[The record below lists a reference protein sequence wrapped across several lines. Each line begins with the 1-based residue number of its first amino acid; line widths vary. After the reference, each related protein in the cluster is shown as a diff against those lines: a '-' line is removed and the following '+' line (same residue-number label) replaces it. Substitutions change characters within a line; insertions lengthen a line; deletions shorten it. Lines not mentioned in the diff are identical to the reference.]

1 MQNCPA
7 SQQLIS
13 ILRPCSVTVLGQ
25 LSSFLWATK
34 LPNQS
39 AAHRCQPSSWVLDEV
54 HTASQNVRMLERN
67 KRNSESADAPS
78 FLPQT
83 SSGQTGGRP
92 CPSPAPHIFRLL
104 LQAWN
109 YPQQHSK
116 TVSFHVSRHMLP
128 FCERLFQPV
137 CQQTPVLPSRLST
150 CLFCPAG
157 PLSSKSSLP
166 ALCNHLPADMLP
178 SKSSLGFRNEGH
190 AFCI

>member
-1 MQNCPA
+1 MSHGKKNIYIP
-7 SQQLIS
+7 S
-13 ILRPCSVTVLGQ
+13 PHSV
-25 LSSFLWATK
+25 
-34 LPNQS
+34 
-39 AAHRCQPSSWVLDEV
+39 C
-54 HTASQNVRMLERN
+54 
-67 KRNSESADAPS
+67 SADQCGPA
-78 FLPQT
+78 QRNTEEVREQADT
-83 SSGQTGGRP
+83 SIAIRQSHLTSCKSSDSLRSPVLVIPAGSAEQSVPCAWP
-92 CPSPAPHIFRLL
+92 CPSPAPRVFCLL

-109 YPQQHSK
+109 YPQRHSK

-166 ALCNHLPADMLP
+166 ALCNRLPTDTLP
-178 SKSSLGFRNEGH
+178 SKSSLGFRNQGH

>member
-39 AAHRCQPSSWVLDEV
+39 SAHRCQPSSWVLDEV
-54 HTASQNVRMLERN
+54 HTASQNVRMLERK

-83 SSGQTGGRP
+83 SSVQTGGRP
-92 CPSPAPHIFRLL
+92 CPSPAQKFSSWRQRHSIKTSVIEERDCLLVFTKKKKHYLSWDPIQASASWINQPFKNLFRIKIQ
-104 LQAWN
+104 LQSWIKN
-109 YPQQHSK
+109 VRERKIVHS
-116 TVSFHVSRHMLP
+116 L
-128 FCERLFQPV
+128 
-137 CQQTPVLPSRLST
+137 
-150 CLFCPAG
+150 
-157 PLSSKSSLP
+157 
-166 ALCNHLPADMLP
+166 
-178 SKSSLGFRNEGH
+178 
-190 AFCI
+190 